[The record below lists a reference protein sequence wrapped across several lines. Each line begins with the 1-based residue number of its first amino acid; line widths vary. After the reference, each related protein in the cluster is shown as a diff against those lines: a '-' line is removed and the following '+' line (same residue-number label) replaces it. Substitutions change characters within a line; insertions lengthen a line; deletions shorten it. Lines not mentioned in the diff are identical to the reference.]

1 MCVGG
6 VEIVDGSG
14 VQAEQR
20 QWGMA
25 RSREKGGRRRWRVRE
40 KRKTEEEDG
49 KTKVGARGSRAERNK
64 E

>member
-25 RSREKGGRRRWRVRE
+25 RSREKKGGGGGECE
-40 KRKTEEEDG
+40 KKERPRKKAG
-49 KTKVGARGSRAERNK
+49 RLR
-64 E
+64 